1 MTEHNGFFCYFQYQK
16 KKYLYR
22 QVYAF
27 NTVYHSSK
35 KVHTEF

>member
-1 MTEHNGFFCYFQYQK
+1 MTEHNGFICYLHCQK
-16 KKYLYR
+16 SKCLYR

-35 KVHTEF
+35 KSTY